1 MYDKKSKMVAWSK
14 SFFILILPVLIQ
26 TLLLSPAHSL
36 EAFSREQIAA
46 IEESTR
52 KAIRTGQVP
61 GAVILIGNREK
72 VLYRRA
78 LGFRVLKPKRVPM
91 TPDTIF
97 DVASLTK
104 VIATTPAFMQLIE
117 TGKVSLDDPIAKHW
131 QEFNTNGKEQITV
144 RHLLTHYSGL
154 RSGVDLRPDWS
165 GYKEGLKKI
174 VEEKP
179 ISIPGTLFTYSD
191 INFQILGEVIQRSSG
206 QSLDQYCDE
215 HIFRPLGMKDTFFKP
230 PPDLHHRIAPTQW
243 DRATGQM
250 CRGTVH
256 DGVASRM
263 GGVAGHAG
271 LFSTADDLSI
281 FVRMILHEGSLHDV
295 KILDPFTV
303 EKMTLPQSP
312 SDRIPLRGLGWDI
325 DGPFASNRDELFPAG
340 SYGHTGF
347 TGTGIWIDP
356 ISETYVIILTSRLH
370 PIGKGNADPL
380 RSQILSLVSGVVG
393 LVSPEQVLAKKP
405 SLKNY
410 YGGDSQGKVQTGL
423 DVLVAKKFS
432 PLVGLR
438 VGLITNH
445 SGVDSGGR
453 RSVDLIR
460 RAPGVSLVKIFSP
473 EHGLSGKLEG
483 RVRHTRDSLTGL
495 PVYSLYGNVLKPSTK
510 MLDGLDALV
519 LDIQDAGARFY
530 TYITTLGYAMEAA
543 AKKGIAFYV
552 LDRPNPLTGS
562 RIQGPM
568 MNKDMKSFTGYFP
581 LPIRHGMTVGEL
593 AEMFNVENKIGVK
606 LHVIKMAGYQRT
618 SWYDETGL
626 PWVNPSP
633 NLRSLTQ
640 AILYPGV
647 AMVEG
652 ANVSVGR
659 GTDTPFELLGAPWVS
674 ADELTQYLNQRQIP
688 GVRFR
693 PTHFVPYRDRF
704 KDQPCHGIQIILND
718 RQCFDSPSLGIEIAS
733 ALYRLHPKDFEIE
746 KTLGLMGSR
755 WLVDAI
761 KESEPHVIVSKW
773 EESLEEFQKLRAK
786 YLLY

>member
-1 MYDKKSKMVAWSK
+1 MVGWSK
-14 SFFILILPVLIQ
+14 SSFILILPALIQ
-26 TLLLSPAHSL
+26 ILLSSPAHSL
-36 EAFSREQIAA
+36 EALSREQIAA
-46 IEESTR
+46 IEESTKR
-52 KAIRTGQVP
+52 AIRTGQVP

-72 VLYRRA
+72 VLYRCA
-78 LGFRVLKPKRVPM
+78 LGHRALKPKKVAM
-91 TPDTIF
+91 TPDAIF

-104 VIATTPAFMQLIE
+104 VIATTTALMQLIE
-117 TGKVSLDDPIAKHW
+117 TGKVNLDDPIGKHW
-131 QEFNTNGKEQITV
+131 QEFNANGKEQITV

-154 RSGVDLRPDWS
+154 RSGLDLRPDWS

-174 VEEKP
+174 LEEKS
-179 ISIPGTLFTYSD
+179 IFIPGTLFAYSD
-191 INFQILGEVIQRSSG
+191 INFQILGEVVQRVSG

-215 HIFRPLGMKDTFFKP
+215 HIFRPLGMKDTCFKP
-230 PPDLHHRIAPTQW
+230 SPDLQDRIAPTQW
-243 DRATGQM
+243 NRAAGQI

-281 FVRMILHEGSLHDV
+281 FVRMILHDGSLHDA
-295 KILDPFTV
+295 KILEPPTV

-312 SDRIPLRGLGWDI
+312 FDRIPLRGLGWDI
-325 DGPFASNRDELFPAG
+325 DGPFASNRDELFPVG
-340 SYGHTGF
+340 SYGHKGF

-370 PIGKGNADPL
+370 PFGKGNADPL
-380 RSQILSLVSGVVG
+380 RSQILSLVSEAVG
-393 LVSPEQVLAKKP
+393 MVSPDQVLAKRP

-410 YGGDSQGKVQTGL
+410 YGGDSQKKVQTGL
-423 DVLVAKKFS
+423 DVLTAKKFS

-453 RSVDLIR
+453 RSVDLFR

-473 EHGLSGKLEG
+473 EHGLSGKFEG
-483 RVRHTRDSLTGL
+483 KVRHSRDSLTGL
-495 PVYSLYGNVLKPSTK
+495 PVYSLYGDIFKPSKK

-519 LDIQDAGARFY
+519 FDIQDAGARFY

-562 RIQGPM
+562 RVQGPM
-568 MNKDMKSFTGYFP
+568 MDKDTKSFTGYFP
-581 LPIRHGMTVGEL
+581 LPVRHGMTVGEL
-593 AEMFNVENKIGVK
+593 AEMFNIENKIGVK
-606 LHVIKMAGYQRT
+606 LHVIKMVGYQRT

-674 ADELTQYLNQRQIP
+674 ADELTQYLNKREIP
-688 GVRFR
+688 GVTFR
-693 PTHFVPYRDRF
+693 PTLFVPHADRF
-704 KDQPCHGIQIILND
+704 KDQPCQGIQIILND
-718 RQCFDSPSLGIEIAS
+718 RYCFDSPSFGIEIAS
-733 ALYRLHPKDFEIE
+733 SLYRLYPKHFEID

-755 WLVDAI
+755 WLIDAI
-761 KESEPHVIVSKW
+761 KESEPHFIVSRW
-773 EESLEEFQKLRAK
+773 EESLEGFQKLRAK

>member
-1 MYDKKSKMVAWSK
+1 
-14 SFFILILPVLIQ
+14 
-26 TLLLSPAHSL
+26 
-36 EAFSREQIAA
+36 
-46 IEESTR
+46 
-52 KAIRTGQVP
+52 
-61 GAVILIGNREK
+61 
-72 VLYRRA
+72 
-78 LGFRVLKPKRVPM
+78 
-91 TPDTIF
+91 
-97 DVASLTK
+97 
-104 VIATTPAFMQLIE
+104 
-117 TGKVSLDDPIAKHW
+117 
-131 QEFNTNGKEQITV
+131 
-144 RHLLTHYSGL
+144 
-154 RSGVDLRPDWS
+154 
-165 GYKEGLKKI
+165 
-174 VEEKP
+174 
-179 ISIPGTLFTYSD
+179 
-191 INFQILGEVIQRSSG
+191 
-206 QSLDQYCDE
+206 
-215 HIFRPLGMKDTFFKP
+215 
-230 PPDLHHRIAPTQW
+230 
-243 DRATGQM
+243 
-250 CRGTVH
+250 
-256 DGVASRM
+256 
-263 GGVAGHAG
+263 
-271 LFSTADDLSI
+271 
-281 FVRMILHEGSLHDV
+281 
-295 KILDPFTV
+295 
-303 EKMTLPQSP
+303 
-312 SDRIPLRGLGWDI
+312 
-325 DGPFASNRDELFPAG
+325 
-340 SYGHTGF
+340 
-347 TGTGIWIDP
+347 
-356 ISETYVIILTSRLH
+356 
-370 PIGKGNADPL
+370 
-380 RSQILSLVSGVVG
+380 
-393 LVSPEQVLAKKP
+393 
-405 SLKNY
+405 
-410 YGGDSQGKVQTGL
+410 
-423 DVLVAKKFS
+423 
-432 PLVGLR
+432 

-483 RVRHTRDSLTGL
+483 SVRHTRDSLTGL
-495 PVYSLYGNVLKPSTK
+495 PVYSLYGDILKPSKK

-519 LDIQDAGARFY
+519 FDIQDAGTRFY

-568 MNKDMKSFTGYFP
+568 MNRDMKSFTGYFP

-606 LHVIKMAGYQRT
+606 LHVIKMADYQRT

-659 GTDTPFELLGAPWVS
+659 GTDTPFELLGAPWVN
-674 ADELTQYLNQRQIP
+674 ADELTQYLNERRIP
-688 GVRFR
+688 GIRFM
-693 PTHFVPYRDRF
+693 PAHFVPHRYRF

-733 ALYRLHPKDFEIE
+733 ALYRLYPKDFEID

-761 KESEPHVIVSKW
+761 KESEPHFIVSKW